1 MERELNE
8 RLRAGDR
15 DAFGELFDAYGR
27 AVHAYAVRLTGD
39 RAVAEDVMSL
49 TFLEAWKRRGKLR
62 GEVCDVR
69 AWLFGVAT
77 NVARNT
83 SRAARRH
90 RAAMARL
97 PPPEPLPDVSD
108 GVVRQLHD
116 AARLAAVARAVRRLR
131 QRDREVLALVVWSGL
146 GYAEA
151 SVALGVPVGTVRSRL
166 SRARH
171 RLRLLVDEELGG
183 EAADREQR
191 AVSSGRPPRRAV
203 KAGRESAG

>member
-39 RAVAEDVMSL
+39 WAVAEDVVSL

-62 GEVCDVR
+62 GEVCDER

-83 SRAARRH
+83 ARSARRH

-108 GVVRQLHD
+108 GVVRHLHD
-116 AARLAAVARAVRRLR
+116 AARLAAVARAVRRLKR
-131 QRDREVLALVVWSGL
+131 RDREVLALVVWSGL

-166 SRARH
+166 SRARLK
-171 RLRLLVDEELGG
+171 LRLLVDEELGA
-183 EAADREQR
+183 EAAGRERQ
-191 AVSSGRPPRRAV
+191 AVPSGDLSGRDTR
-203 KAGRESAG
+203 AGRESVG